1 MSHCPAFRSRPLGVD
16 AGRQCGQALGL
27 GLLVLSV
34 LLLAWAG
41 AALTSRMAAAGL
53 RLGQAADAVA
63 YSGALMQARQLNLL
77 AYIQRAQLAHQVAM
91 AHLTTLVAWQQL
103 AETQRRR
110 RLLGNPPA
118 FLIGKLFGPQFGLAY
133 GAGHSGQA
141 SGSYSVASLQASLK
155 QHDSVVHQILAQVAQ
170 QQWSATLALRN
181 AHMARIL
188 QANYRLPD
196 GTDTK
201 VPEMLLLQDT
211 FPGLLTRQ
219 SPDHPQGLRRLA
231 LAAAGRYP
239 FLRARDM
246 TRTNAWIVQLRCPN
260 RRHQLRRRGRT
271 FLDQQGRWGA
281 HDTLSFHALR
291 SNRWIGCYLREYPMG
306 WAANGARVWRQGRD
320 YVAKPPEDFALL
332 DYWQWF
338 QQQSGLLA
346 GAWRN
351 NPLANSYAQRDAVR
365 PGGRRGLPEG
375 LGLADSK
382 HLEPRATLAVLL
394 RNEAGY
400 SDLGLPPA
408 GWLRQAQQVGFVPGL
423 SKQSSRAAAE
433 TYFSAPL
440 EGPKA
445 GRTPVIASLWQ
456 PYWQARLIP
465 WPTGS
470 NPQPGGQP

>member
-1 MSHCPAFRSRPLGVD
+1 MSRCPASRSWPLRVD

-41 AALTSRMAAAGL
+41 AALTARMAATGL
-53 RLGQAADAVA
+53 RLGQTADAVA

-91 AHLTTLVAWQQL
+91 AHLTTLMAWQQL
-103 AETQRRR
+103 AATQRRR

-118 FLIGKLFGPQFGLAY
+118 FLIGKLFGPQFGQAY
-133 GAGHSGQA
+133 GAGRSGQA

-170 QQWSATLALRN
+170 QQWSATTALRD

-196 GTDTK
+196 GTETK
-201 VPEMLLLQDT
+201 VPEMMLLHDS
-211 FPGLLTRQ
+211 FPRLLTRQ

-239 FLRARDM
+239 FLRVRDM
-246 TRTNAWIVQLRCPN
+246 TRSNAWIVQLRCPN

-271 FLDQQGRWGA
+271 FLDEQGRWGA
-281 HDTLSFHALR
+281 YDTLSFHALR

-351 NPLANSYAQRDAVR
+351 NPLANSYAQRDATR
-365 PGGRRGLPEG
+365 PGGMRGLPEG
-375 LGLADSK
+375 VGLAGGRQAA
-382 HLEPRATLAVLL
+382 PRATLAVVL
-394 RNEAGY
+394 RNQDGY

-408 GWLRQAQQVGFVPGL
+408 GWLRFIRKNWFAEGFQE
-423 SKQSSRAAAE
+423 QSARAAAE

-440 EGPKA
+440 VDRKA
-445 GRTPVIASLWQ
+445 DRSAVVASLWQ
-456 PYWQARLIP
+456 PYWQARLVP
-465 WPTGS
+465 WPAS
-470 NPQPGGQP
+470 QKSLPGGRP